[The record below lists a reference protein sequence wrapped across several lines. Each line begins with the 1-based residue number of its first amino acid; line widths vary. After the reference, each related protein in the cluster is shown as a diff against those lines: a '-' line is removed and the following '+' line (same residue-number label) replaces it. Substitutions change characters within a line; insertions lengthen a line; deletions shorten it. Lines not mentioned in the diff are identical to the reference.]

1 MALVAPSILSGR
13 FEAMGESVAL
23 LNHWGA
29 DLVHCDVMDGAF
41 VPNFSFGPQMIQ
53 AIKPHTHLPLDV
65 HLMIMHPEN
74 HVEAFAKAGAD
85 YITVHPEA
93 TIHVHR
99 VLKQI
104 ASLGVKAGIA
114 LNPSTS
120 LEAVKY
126 LLDDLDMVLVMTI
139 NPGFGGQALLPSMI
153 EKIRELKTIIRSSG
167 KEILINV
174 DGGITPKNAAELV
187 AAGADILVAGSA
199 VFGAPDPAEA
209 IRQFHAL

>member
-1 MALVAPSILSGR
+1 MALVAPSILSGQ
-13 FEAMGESVAL
+13 FEAMGESIAL
-23 LNHWGA
+23 LNDWGA
-29 DLVHCDVMDGAF
+29 DFVHCDVMDGAF

-53 AIKPHTHLPLDV
+53 AIRPYTHLPLDV

-104 ASLGVKAGIA
+104 SSLGVKGGIA

-139 NPGFGGQALLPSMI
+139 NPGFGGQSLLPSMI
-153 EKIRELKTIIRSSG
+153 AKIRELKAMIRSSG

-174 DGGITPKNAAELV
+174 DGGVSPKNAGELV

-199 VFGAPDPAEA
+199 VFGAPDPAQA
-209 IRQFHAL
+209 IRKFHAL